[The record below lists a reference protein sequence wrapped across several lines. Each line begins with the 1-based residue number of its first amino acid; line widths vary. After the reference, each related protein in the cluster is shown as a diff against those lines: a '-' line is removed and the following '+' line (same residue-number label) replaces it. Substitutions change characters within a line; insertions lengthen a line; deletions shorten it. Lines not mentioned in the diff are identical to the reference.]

1 VNNGPSGTSVTWKRL
16 RTMRW
21 ILAFVLML
29 AGGVAVLVGL
39 PEVCEEQVA
48 QTGEQGVVRTCHEPS
63 ATDPRFIA
71 FLVLI
76 LMLVWPDL
84 SELSVGMVKLTR
96 RVEDQTKQTQKVGD
110 EVRMLGLEL
119 RQTIS
124 QQVAQSQQ
132 VYINTAA
139 AGEAEDV
146 STTPAPLAGAGLE
159 AILRVVRAQPAY
171 KRARIPEAWDT
182 LDKSGLRMPRVALV
196 GAAPDPALR
205 DVEGLGDHLE
215 NTYVAAG
222 ASYTQVFEVGNH
234 SIGHLLAIAPLSMV
248 FPVSV
253 LNANGGVSQGA
264 IQEGLTAAFG
274 WGPDVVLIGIGAD
287 ASIPEVDHLLMRML
301 DSTFVVA
308 PAGNSEFP
316 AASWP
321 ARIPGVAGVA
331 ALDDKNKRSVFSN
344 YGEGVDLAA
353 PGVDVNSLLGVSNA
367 GSLRLGDI
375 GGTSI
380 AADIVAGV
388 AAFLLSRTKLKPVE
402 VLPVLRRAATGPAA
416 DGLAILDASA
426 ATDLALQVAGQL

>member
-1 VNNGPSGTSVTWKRL
+1 
-16 RTMRW
+16 
-21 ILAFVLML
+21 
-29 AGGVAVLVGL
+29 
-39 PEVCEEQVA
+39 
-48 QTGEQGVVRTCHEPS
+48 
-63 ATDPRFIA
+63 
-71 FLVLI
+71 
-76 LMLVWPDL
+76 
-84 SELSVGMVKLTR
+84 
-96 RVEDQTKQTQKVGD
+96 
-110 EVRMLGLEL
+110 
-119 RQTIS
+119 
-124 QQVAQSQQ
+124 
-132 VYINTAA
+132 
-139 AGEAEDV
+139 
-146 STTPAPLAGAGLE
+146 
-159 AILRVVRAQPAY
+159 
-171 KRARIPEAWDT
+171 
-182 LDKSGLRMPRVALV
+182 
-196 GAAPDPALR
+196 
-205 DVEGLGDHLE
+205 
-215 NTYVAAG
+215 
-222 ASYTQVFEVGNH
+222 
-234 SIGHLLAIAPLSMV
+234 MV

-287 ASIPEVDHLLMRML
+287 ASIPEVDNLLMRML

-353 PGVDVNSLLGVSNA
+353 PGVDVKSLLGVSNA